1 MVILTMLQRYAT
13 WRNTIILLAIQFVVQ
28 AVILFLI
35 YPAIGGQGV
44 PLDMRSGMS
53 SPEIQAYLISIG
65 DKGRTL
71 YALNEGTADIL
82 FPLLYSF
89 AYSFLFI
96 RLITPRAGSASRWHW
111 FALLP
116 FGIAI
121 ADVFENAS
129 IIGSLSAFE
138 HPGTWFRAVIIFNTI
153 KGSLMMITIA
163 LLVSML
169 CARLLFFLFKKRRSV
184 A

>member
-1 MVILTMLQRYAT
+1 MITMLQRYAT
-13 WRNTIILLAIQFVVQ
+13 WRITIILLAVQFVVQ
-28 AVILFLI
+28 AIILFLI
-35 YPAIGGQGV
+35 YPSIGGQGV

-53 SPEIQAYLISIG
+53 SHEIQEYLISIG
-65 DKGRTL
+65 EKGRTL

-96 RLITPRAGSASRWHW
+96 RLITPMAGTASRWHW

-129 IIGSLSAFE
+129 IIASLSAFE
-138 HPGTWFRAVIIFNTI
+138 HSGSWSRAVIIFNTI
-153 KGSLMMITIA
+153 KGSLMMVTIT
-163 LLVSML
+163 LLVSIL
-169 CARLLFFLFKKRRSV
+169 CARLLFFLFKKRRSI